1 MNLKIH
7 TFAMLMMGMFVYA
20 TPNISS
26 CHEVISK
33 FANYNCHQD
42 ESIGQG
48 GDGVIFLI
56 THKTRPNE
64 IRALKVQDAN
74 NPILNTKV
82 LRGLKI
88 QKSINSHF
96 VVQIFDYTQTPDFIY
111 IIMEFASQGNLR
123 SFIRKYPKL
132 FKDPKI
138 CLKFIFKLL
147 LGVQA
152 IHDAGY
158 VHGNLKDLNIV
169 IDKELNPKII
179 DLDRVVKINERYH
192 VFYNRRYLPPEMV
205 RRKHI
210 DFRWS
215 LDVYVIGT
223 SLFEMVQNGDFP
235 FPKNGEIDRVE
246 AIIKGTNVMNHRTNV
261 SVLYLIFRLMH
272 PDPRCRFTPK
282 EAMIYIHEMIQNIPK
297 QNFKIPNLF
306 SSHKIPNEIVSF
318 VFPKYRQI
326 VRKKKGF
333 ENKIEPELS
342 EFDFV
347 YELKEILKGQK
358 AISENRD
365 YLDLEGLTEEL

>member
-1 MNLKIH
+1 M
-7 TFAMLMMGMFVYA
+7 
-20 TPNISS
+20 
-26 CHEVISK
+26 
-33 FANYNCHQD
+33 
-42 ESIGQG
+42 
-48 GDGVIFLI
+48 
-56 THKTRPNE
+56 
-64 IRALKVQDAN
+64 
-74 NPILNTKV
+74 
-82 LRGLKI
+82 
-88 QKSINSHF
+88 
-96 VVQIFDYTQTPDFIY
+96 QIFDYTQTPDFIY

-326 VRKKKGF
+326 NDTRGGREDEGRRAMLRVREVLFLCPNVRGSRFRFLILSRSLWSLSVRHKSLPFEKTTLTHDIMSDQNETTTTTPSEPKLCNAGCGFFVSSSKGWCC
-333 ENKIEPELS
+333 L
-342 EFDFV
+342 
-347 YELKEILKGQK
+347 
-358 AISENRD
+358 ISA
-365 YLDLEGLTEEL
+365 GS